1 MLKSA
6 ALALVMLVTPAW
18 ADDVVMVAKPLLKP
32 IHVVKGDGPQPGQW
46 LTCDFGERIV
56 LTKVRPND
64 RFILVP
70 DLNKLGIGYTAPRVN
85 LGPVIVQRSTVSSSR
100 DYPSPE
106 QDGKHSLPSQ
116 VKPYYFL
123 ID

>member
-6 ALALVMLVTPAW
+6 AVALVMLATPAW

-32 IHVVKGDGPQPGQW
+32 DVKVDGPQPGQW
-46 LTCDFGERIV
+46 LSCDFGERIV
-56 LTKVRPND
+56 LTKVKPDD

-70 DLNKLGIGYTAPRVN
+70 DLNKLGIGYTATRVN

-106 QDGKHSLPSQ
+106 QNGKHSLPSQ